1 MLFLAQAAF
10 LLTIL
15 AFLLQLYLHQQVC
28 QDHFEDEIFGKKNFP
43 FFTLKLF
50 YMFLKVKDKLLV

>member
-1 MLFLAQAAF
+1 MLFITQAAF
-10 LLTIL
+10 LLTIF
-15 AFLLQLYLHQQVC
+15 AFLLQLYLHQQVY